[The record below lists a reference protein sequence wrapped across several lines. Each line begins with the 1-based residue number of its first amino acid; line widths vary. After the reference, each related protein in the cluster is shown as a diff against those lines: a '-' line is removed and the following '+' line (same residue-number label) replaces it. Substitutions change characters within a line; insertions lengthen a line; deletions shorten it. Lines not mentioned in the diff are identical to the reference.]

1 MKHIKLF
8 EQFVN
13 EAYGVQAIDKSLK
26 AYSEANSLIF
36 KKVDAITKPG
46 SYGSNT
52 TFTIYQ
58 LGSKFIVVKYE
69 KVAGAP
75 RFNSVKVFIT
85 ESSTLDGKAIASSEP
100 YGESELNSFLGK
112 HDFKG
117 GKEVESTKD
126 TAAAWTKDKLD
137 KELKELK
144 AGFKDADDMSGDDA
158 AFDIADG
165 WIFDNPGVDVAI
177 KKHYGSK
184 VTDTQ
189 GFVANWIA

>member
-8 EQFVN
+8 EQFLN
-13 EAYGVQAIDKSLK
+13 EGYGVQAIDNSLK
-26 AYSEANSLIF
+26 AYAESNDLIF
-36 KKVDAITKPG
+36 KKVNAETKKG

-52 TFTIYQ
+52 TFTVYQ
-58 LGSKFIVVKYE
+58 LGSKFIVVKNE

-85 ESSTLDGKAIASSEP
+85 ETSTLDGKALASSEP
-100 YGESELNSFLGK
+100 YDEYELKAFLGK

-117 GKEVESTKD
+117 DTEVESTKD
-126 TAAAWTKDKLD
+126 TAAGWSKEKLT

-144 AGFKDADDMSGDDA
+144 AGYKDADDLSGDDA

-165 WIFDNPGVDVAI
+165 WIYDNPGVDVAI
-177 KKHYGSK
+177 KKHFSGVS
-184 VTDTQ
+184 DIQ